1 MYFSSERGRGYE
13 EFLDGISKELV
24 HYRNNSL
31 GLVAHIYNPSPGKTE
46 AEGDHEFQLSTGY
59 KLVRP
64 CFKKEK
70 IGKTKQNKTLTSHYL
85 GPLPINN
92 QILTSFSK
100 MLAF

>member
-1 MYFSSERGRGYE
+1 MYFSWGGGGGYE

-31 GLVAHIYNPSPGKTE
+31 GLVAYIYNPSTGKIE
-46 AEGDHEFQLSTGY
+46 AEGDHEFQPSIGY

-64 CFKKEK
+64 CFKK
-70 IGKTKQNKTLTSHYL
+70 GKNRKKKKKLISHYL

-92 QILTSFSK
+92 QILTSFYK
-100 MLAF
+100 MLAL